1 VTCDWSAIF
10 SGTSISSTNK
20 TDRHDMTVILLK
32 VGLNTIKPKKK
43 NQTNKTKKNKNKK
56 PNKQKQKMNK
66 HCNNIFNLIIK

>member
-1 VTCDWSAIF
+1 
-10 SGTSISSTNK
+10 
-20 TDRHDMTVILLK
+20 MTVILLK

-43 NQTNKTKKNKNKK
+43 TKQTKQKNKNKK